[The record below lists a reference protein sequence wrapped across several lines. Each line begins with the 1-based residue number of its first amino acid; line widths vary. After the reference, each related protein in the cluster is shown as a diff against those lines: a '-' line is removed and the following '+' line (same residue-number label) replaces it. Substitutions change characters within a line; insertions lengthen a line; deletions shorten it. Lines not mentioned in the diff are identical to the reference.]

1 MEENESIL
9 VELKEYLIHEED
21 KDSAIL
27 KEKVLSDMIDKS
39 YELMDQITKQER
51 LEFICASYF
60 LFMMHDMEK
69 LKESLMHRTVKEV
82 QKEMLE
88 EFSLLTEIP
97 DTLKGKTAVMTM
109 KENLEALQKQ
119 FQKVQG

>member
-1 MEENESIL
+1 MEENEQIL
-9 VELKEYLIHEED
+9 TELKEYLIHDED
-21 KDSAIL
+21 KNSAIL
-27 KEKVLSDMIDKS
+27 KEKALSDMIDKS
-39 YELMDQITKQER
+39 YELMELNKGER
-51 LEFICASYF
+51 SEFICASYF

-97 DTLKGKTAVMTM
+97 DTLKGETAVMTM

>member
-51 LEFICASYF
+51 LEFICVSYF

-97 DTLKGKTAVMTM
+97 DTLKGETAVMTM

>member
-39 YELMDQITKQER
+39 YELMDQITKQ
-51 LEFICASYF
+51 
-60 LFMMHDMEK
+60 
-69 LKESLMHRTVKEV
+69 
-82 QKEMLE
+82 
-88 EFSLLTEIP
+88 
-97 DTLKGKTAVMTM
+97 
-109 KENLEALQKQ
+109 
-119 FQKVQG
+119 

>member
-21 KDSAIL
+21 KDSATL

-60 LFMMHDMEK
+60 LFMMHDVK
-69 LKESLMHRTVKEV
+69 QLKEKMMAIPLKQLEKEL
-82 QKEMLE
+82 LE
-88 EFSLLTEIP
+88 EYSLKTEIP
-97 DTLKGKTAVMTM
+97 DTLKGEIAVSTI
-109 KENLEALQKQ
+109 KENLKALKKE
-119 FQKVQG
+119 FQKA